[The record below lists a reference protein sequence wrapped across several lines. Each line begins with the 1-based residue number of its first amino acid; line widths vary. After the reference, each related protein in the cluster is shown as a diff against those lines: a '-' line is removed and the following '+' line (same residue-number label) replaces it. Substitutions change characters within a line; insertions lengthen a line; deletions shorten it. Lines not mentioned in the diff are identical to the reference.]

1 MRKYGKYQHKRFISH
16 FLIEMWF
23 WRILTN
29 VSLGAT
35 LKRRQIF
42 FVRFWYPPPP
52 CRNFDP
58 DLPSNIFQH
67 RNLRPPTPL
76 DYSDIFYG
84 WPPGHLWL
92 LLPKRDILKIRDRQ
106 LLLNTTVQRSWLAGK
121 SDEWWQ
127 FFKGNGLRDWHI
139 RNLQANEESFG
150 KFKITNLLS
159 KPIILCI
166 PDKWID
172 IHENWR
178 IGKLFKAN

>member
-1 MRKYGKYQHKRFISH
+1 MPILCLRVSSVLHQWAVHKR
-16 FLIEMWF
+16 
-23 WRILTN
+23 
-29 VSLGAT
+29 
-35 LKRRQIF
+35 RRNF
-42 FVRFWYPPPP
+42 GLFWYPPPQYP
-52 CRNFDP
+52 FFWLWFTLL
-58 DLPSNIFQH
+58 LPSNIFQH

-127 FFKGNGLRDWHI
+127 FFKDNGLRDWHI